1 MIQINLLPWREQSR
15 KAKKKRF
22 IFVYIAFICLAFLAL
37 IAGHIYLDG
46 MIHYRTKLNDI
57 LQAEITT
64 QQDELNNFNTKA
76 TEMRDVQDNLKSI
89 IGLYNRNFNAIRLL
103 NELVN
108 LIPRNVMLDKVIRN
122 NDMITMSGI
131 AQSDSDVTL
140 FMQDISKSPIFN
152 QPVLTGITSHKE
164 GTTSSA
170 RMFQLN
176 VQQKE

>member
-22 IFVYIAFICLAFLAL
+22 IFVYIAFMCLAFLAV
-37 IAGHIYLDG
+37 IAAHIYLSG
-46 MIHYRTKLNDI
+46 MIHYRMKLNDI

-64 QQDELNNFNTKA
+64 QQDALNNFNTKA

-89 IGLYNRNFNAIRLL
+89 IALYNRSFHAIKLL

-108 LIPRNVMLDKVIRN
+108 LIPPNVMLDKVLRN

-140 FMQDISKSPIFN
+140 FMQDIAKSPIFN
-152 QPVLTGITSHKE
+152 QPVLTEITSHK
-164 GTTSSA
+164 GASSAA